1 MANKVRGTERWSEV
15 VQVMITAD
23 AKAALVEEAT
33 VRGVSQST
41 VARELLMAGIDQ
53 LRHGCVG
60 QGNGTDLM

>member
-41 VARELLMAGIDQ
+41 VARELLMAGLDQ
-53 LRHGCVG
+53 LGHRDRQCRL
-60 QGNGTDLM
+60 NN